1 MNIHNSHNSST
12 DSHKSI
18 TSCKIVFKVNSL
30 KFYKKEAKNM
40 ANKIKAKLILEL
52 RAAQMSQRE
61 ICRTRH
67 MSQHSVS
74 DVFKISDEKGI
85 TYEDV
90 RNKSEEEIYRMFYP
104 DKFSPENIFKQLDYS
119 LVHTEL
125 KKTGVTL
132 KLLWQEYKDGCITE
146 SSFPMGY
153 TKFCEGYSDHVLANS
168 LTNHLTHKP
177 GIICE
182 VDWSGSSMSI
192 VDRDTGE
199 IIKVY
204 LFVATLPYSQY
215 SYVEPSLDM
224 KQNTWLRCNVH
235 MFEYF
240 GGSTIRITCDN
251 LKTGVISHPREGDIV
266 LNDKYE
272 DFGNHYYTAIMP
284 AGVRKPKHKPSV
296 EGTVGKIA
304 TAIIAKLRND
314 TFHSMDE
321 LKPAV
326 ARELKKFNDEPF
338 QKREGSRTLVFTE
351 VEKAYLHE
359 LPSLP
364 YEVAEWIHGHSV
376 NIDCHVAYKTN
387 RYSAPYKY
395 VGKTV
400 DLKVSDSLLEIYFN
414 GERIAT
420 HKRWPDYV
428 KYGWSTHDEDM
439 PNQFQQVEWD
449 DTRIRKWAYSIG
461 NNTGEVIDRIFA
473 GVRLKEQGY
482 NSSLSVLRLSKSYS
496 EERLEVACEMAL
508 AKVRIPRYHH
518 LKSILSSNQ
527 DIVYLE
533 SKLYSDKKEHNRNI
547 QGYVR
552 GAEYY
557 SGGDENA

>member
-1 MNIHNSHNSST
+1 
-12 DSHKSI
+12 
-18 TSCKIVFKVNSL
+18 
-30 KFYKKEAKNM
+30 M
-40 ANKIKAKLILEL
+40 ANKIKVKLILEL

-74 DVFKISDEKGI
+74 DVFKIAYEKGI
-85 TYEDV
+85 CFEDV
-90 RNKSEEEIYRMFYP
+90 RNKTEEEVYQMFFP
-104 DKFSPENIFKQLDYS
+104 DKFSSENLFKQPEYE
-119 LVHTEL
+119 HIHAEL

-132 KLLWQEYKDGCITE
+132 KLLWQEYKDKCISE
-146 SSFPMGY
+146 NSISMGY
-153 TKFCEGYSDHVLANS
+153 TNFCEGYTDHVLVNS

-182 VDWSGSSMSI
+182 VDWSGSTMSI
-192 VDRDTGE
+192 IDRDTGE
-199 IIKVY
+199 IITVY

-215 SYVEPSLDM
+215 SYVEPCLDM
-224 KQNTWLRCNVH
+224 KQDTWLRCNVH

-240 GGSTIRITCDN
+240 GGSTVRITCDN
-251 LKTGVISHPREGDIV
+251 LKTGVISHPREGDII

-272 DFGNHYYTAIMP
+272 DFGNHYFTAIMP

-304 TAIIAKLRND
+304 TAIIAKLRNEI
-314 TFHSMDE
+314 FHSMDE

-326 ARELKKFNDEPF
+326 TKELRKFNDASF
-338 QKREGSRTLVFTE
+338 QKREGSRSLVFHE
-351 VEKAYLHE
+351 VEKSYLRE
-359 LPSLP
+359 LPPLP
-364 YEVAEWIHGHSV
+364 YDVAEWVYSHSV

-387 RYSAPYKY
+387 RYSAPYRY
-395 VGKTV
+395 VGKKV

-414 GERIAT
+414 DERIASH
-420 HKRWPDYV
+420 HKYPDYV
-428 KYGWSTHDEDM
+428 KYGWSTHAEDM
-439 PNQFQQVEWD
+439 PDQFQQAEWD
-449 DTRIRKWAYSIG
+449 DKRIRKWAYSIG

-473 GVRLKEQGY
+473 SVKIKEQGY

-508 AKVRIPRYHH
+508 AKVRIPRYQH

-527 DIVYLE
+527 DNVYLE
-533 SKLYSDKKEHNRNI
+533 TKSDTDKKERNRHT

-552 GAEYY
+552 GADYY
-557 SGGDENA
+557 GGGNGDAK

>member
-1 MNIHNSHNSST
+1 
-12 DSHKSI
+12 
-18 TSCKIVFKVNSL
+18 
-30 KFYKKEAKNM
+30 M
-40 ANKIKAKLILEL
+40 ANKIKVKLILEL

-67 MSQHSVS
+67 ISQHSVS
-74 DVFKISDEKGI
+74 DVFKVSDEKGI
-85 TYEDV
+85 SYENIRD
-90 RNKSEEEIYRMFYP
+90 KSEEEVYRIFYP
-104 DKFSPENIFKQLDYS
+104 DKFSIENLFKHPDYTIT
-119 LVHTEL
+119 HTEL

-132 KLLWQEYKDGCITE
+132 KLLWQEYTDKCVSDDSI
-146 SSFPMGY
+146 SMGY
-153 TKFCEGYSDHVLANS
+153 TKFCEGYSEHVIANS

-182 VDWSGSSMSI
+182 VDWSGPTMSI
-192 VDRDTGE
+192 LNRDTGE

-215 SYVEPSLDM
+215 SYVEPCLDM
-224 KQNTWLRCNVH
+224 KQDTWLRCNVH

-240 GGSTIRITCDN
+240 GGSTVRITCDN
-251 LKTGVISHPREGDIV
+251 LKTGVISHPREGDII
-266 LNDKYE
+266 LNDRYE

-304 TAIIAKLRND
+304 TAIIAKLRKE
-314 TFHSMDE
+314 TFHSLDE

-326 ARELKKFNDEPF
+326 ARELKKFNDAPF
-338 QKREGSRTLVFTE
+338 QKREGSRTQVFNE
-351 VEKAYLHE
+351 VEKAYLRE
-359 LPSLP
+359 LPSIP
-364 YEVAEWIHGHSV
+364 YEVAEVIHGHSV
-376 NIDCHVAYKTN
+376 NIDCHVGYKTN
-387 RYSAPYKY
+387 HYSAPYKY

-420 HKRWPDYV
+420 HKRLPDYV
-428 KYGWSTHDEDM
+428 KYAWATKSEDM
-439 PNQFQQVEWD
+439 PDQFQHAEWD
-449 DTRIRKWAYSIG
+449 DVRIKKWAYSIG
-461 NNTGEVIDRIFA
+461 NYTGEVIDRIFTN
-473 GVRLKEQGY
+473 VKIKEQGY
-482 NSSLSVLRLSKSYS
+482 NSSLSVLRLSKNYS

-508 AKVRIPRYHH
+508 AKVKIPRYHH

-527 DIVYLE
+527 DLVYSE
-533 SKLYSDKKEHNRNI
+533 NKLHTEKKERNCNV

-552 GAEYY
+552 GVGYY
-557 SGGDENA
+557 SGGNDNA